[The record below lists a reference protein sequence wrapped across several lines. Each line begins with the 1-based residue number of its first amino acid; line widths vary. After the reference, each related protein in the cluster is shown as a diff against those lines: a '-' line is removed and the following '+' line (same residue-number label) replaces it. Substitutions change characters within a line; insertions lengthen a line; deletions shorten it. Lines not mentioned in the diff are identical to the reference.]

1 MNSLNLPIGIFDL
14 ILVGFLTIGVL
25 RGRKQGM
32 SEELL
37 SLMKWLTLVFIC
49 AAAYEPLGRIFVS
62 NTTVFSSL
70 SCYLMAYVAAAL
82 LVLASFA
89 GLKRALG
96 GKLLGS
102 DIFGSAEYYLGM
114 GSGLVRFGC
123 ILVAVLALLNAR
135 EYDPAEVRAMENF
148 QNREFGSN
156 YFPTLHTIQAMVFE
170 NSLTG
175 PWIKGTLSFLLI
187 KPTKPES
194 REFKQKE
201 YQFPQ

>member
-1 MNSLNLPIGIFDL
+1 MNAFSLPVGVFDL
-14 ILVGFLTIGVL
+14 VFVGFLTIGVL

-37 SLMKWLTLVFIC
+37 SLMKWLAVVFVC
-49 AAAYEPLGRIFVS
+49 AAAYEPLGRVFVS
-62 NTTVFSSL
+62 STNVFSSL
-70 SCYLMAYVAAAL
+70 SCYLMGYVAAAL
-82 LVLASFA
+82 LVLTVFA
-89 GLKRALG
+89 AIKRALG

-135 EYDPAEVRAMENF
+135 AYDPEEVRAMENY
-148 QNREFGSN
+148 QNVEFGKN

-170 NSLTG
+170 NSLSG
-175 PWIKGTLSFLLI
+175 SWIKGSLSFLLI
-187 KPTKPES
+187 KPTKPEN
-194 REFKQKE
+194 REFKQKD
-201 YQFPQ
+201 YQMP